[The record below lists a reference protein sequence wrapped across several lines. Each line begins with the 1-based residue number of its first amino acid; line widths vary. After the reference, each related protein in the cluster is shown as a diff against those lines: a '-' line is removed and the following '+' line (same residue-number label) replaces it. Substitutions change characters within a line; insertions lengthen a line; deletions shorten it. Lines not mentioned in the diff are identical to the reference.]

1 MLQADWGHSH
11 DIVLSTLEESP
22 HIIKLYGVFQSDIP
36 LSVIFNYYANNS
48 LK

>member
-1 MLQADWGHSH
+1 MLQADWECRHG
-11 DIVLSTLEESP
+11 VVFSTLEESP

-36 LSVIFNYYANNS
+36 LFVIFNFYANNS